1 MIIEA
6 RGDTITLRGEIERN
20 IWPAIQAA
28 AALLLENN
36 PSGIIIDCSGVTRI
50 TPKGAETFA
59 DAIRYITSHDAKIIV
74 AELSPELL
82 EIGKAVP
89 AVRAQLPVAA
99 TVEEARAAL
108 KLIEKVPQRGKARIA
123 GVVPVVGNWRRAVFF
138 ADKLAIGENCE
149 IHVVDL
155 IKVPRTLPLDT
166 PMPEREAEAQARLE
180 EARGLVRET
189 GLSSF
194 AHVEHVRSEAGGLL
208 EFVSQ
213 LGADFTVVSLDRM
226 EGTPA
231 IMELS
236 EAMWLAE
243 SADFEVSLVRGSP
256 PDAKQTIGRAVVP
269 AVGAWQHA
277 LEHTCKLVA
286 GMRAAVELIYLIA
299 IPRTQP
305 IDAPMPDAEAAASDA
320 SKEAH
325 RIGRRYSVSVETRVE
340 RVRDPVYGFMQILSQ
355 RRFDLA
361 VVGVTKIIAGDY
373 HIAHTIATEVLQDLP
388 CEAIFLRVRAS
399 ESAG

>member
-6 RGDTITLRGEIERN
+6 RGDTITLRGEIEHN

-36 PSGIIIDCSGVTRI
+36 PNGIIIDCSGVTRI
-50 TPKGAETFA
+50 TPNGAETFA

-99 TVEEARAAL
+99 TVEEARTAL
-108 KLIEKVPQRGKARIA
+108 RLAERTPHRGKARIA
-123 GVVPVVGNWRRAVFF
+123 GVVPIVGNWRRAVFF

-166 PMPEREAEAQARLE
+166 PMPEREAEAQATLE
-180 EARGLVRET
+180 EARTLIRET

-194 AHVEHVRSEAGGLL
+194 VHVEHVRSEAGGLL
-208 EFVSQ
+208 EFATQ
-213 LGADFTVVSLDRM
+213 LGADFVVASLDKSAANPLRM
-226 EGTPA
+226 EF
-231 IMELS
+231 S

-243 SADFEVSLVRGSP
+243 SSDFEVSLVRGSP
-256 PDAKQTIGRAVVP
+256 EDAKQVIGRAVVP

-286 GMRAAVELIYLIA
+286 GMRAAVELTYLIA

-305 IDAPMPDAEAAASDA
+305 IDVPVPDAEAAAA
-320 SKEAH
+320 NCSKEAQ
-325 RIGRRYSVSVETRVE
+325 RIGKRYSVNVETRIE
-340 RVRDPVYGFMQILSQ
+340 RVRDPVHGFMQIFGH

-361 VVGVTKIIAGDY
+361 VVGVTKTISGDY
-373 HIAHTIATEVLQDLP
+373 HIAHTIATELLQDVP
-388 CEAIFLRVRAS
+388 CETIFLRVRAS
-399 ESAG
+399 ETAA